1 VADEELEEVLSETA
15 KPEIASHCENND
27 GKSVKEDEVVS
38 ML

>member
-1 VADEELEEVLSETA
+1 VADEELEEVLSEKA

>member
-1 VADEELEEVLSETA
+1 VEEEPEEVLSEKA
-15 KPEIASHCENND
+15 KPEKALHCENND